1 MRNPIQELQAEEL
14 EKEEICR
21 DILNSTRNE
30 LYLGMRFLDSAL
42 SALRPEPDTGVF
54 VDGTDGELL
63 RFSPDQLMKWYEKG
77 RVEVNRLYLHMI
89 FHCLFGHLWNRKNR
103 DKELWNLACD
113 IAAENLIDGLYV
125 KCVYRHGSGF
135 RRETYKRLAKECRAV
150 TAEGVYRFLEK
161 EWMKNGTLVKYQE
174 EFHVDDHSQWKEGKN
189 ASESPKRQ
197 EWKDRREKMQTEME
211 TFSKEASSDVKNLED
226 QLEIANRQR
235 YDYRSFLKKF
245 AVLKEEMQVDMDTF
259 DYIYYNFG
267 MNMYGNMPLIEPLET
282 KEVKRVEDFVIVVD
296 TSMSCNGDL
305 VKHFLEETYSIL
317 SQAESFFRKLNIH
330 IIQCD
335 DRIQEDQ
342 LIANPEQMKQY
353 MEQFTVKGQG
363 GTDFRPAFT
372 YVEELLRRRAFTK
385 LRGLL
390 YFTDGYGMFPAKKPP
405 YDTAFIFM
413 KEDYK
418 DVDVPPW
425 AIKIILD
432 AEEYGQKEIEE

>member
-54 VDGTDGELL
+54 VAGTDGELL
-63 RFSPDQLMKWYEKG
+63 RFSPDQLMKWYERG

-135 RRETYKRLAKECRAV
+135 RRETYRRLAKDCRAG

-161 EWMKNGTLVKYQE
+161 EWMKTGTLVKYQE
-174 EFHVDDHSQWKEGKN
+174 EFHADDHSNWEDGKN

-235 YDYRSFLKKF
+235 YDYRSVLKKF

-390 YFTDGYGMFPAKKPP
+390 YF
-405 YDTAFIFM
+405 DTAFIFM

>member
-54 VDGTDGELL
+54 VAGTDGELL
-63 RFSPDQLMKWYEKG
+63 RFSPDQLMKWYERG

-135 RRETYKRLAKECRAV
+135 RRETYRRLAKECRAV

-161 EWMKNGTLVKYQE
+161 EWMKTGTLVKYQE
-174 EFHVDDHSQWKEGKN
+174 EFHADDHSNWEDGKN

>member
-30 LYLGMRFLDSAL
+30 LYLGMRFLDRAL

-54 VDGTDGELL
+54 VAGTDGELL

>member
-1 MRNPIQELQAEEL
+1 M
-14 EKEEICR
+14 
-21 DILNSTRNE
+21 
-30 LYLGMRFLDSAL
+30 
-42 SALRPEPDTGVF
+42 
-54 VDGTDGELL
+54 
-63 RFSPDQLMKWYEKG
+63 
-77 RVEVNRLYLHMI
+77 
-89 FHCLFGHLWNRKNR
+89 
-103 DKELWNLACD
+103 
-113 IAAENLIDGLYV
+113 
-125 KCVYRHGSGF
+125 
-135 RRETYKRLAKECRAV
+135 
-150 TAEGVYRFLEK
+150 
-161 EWMKNGTLVKYQE
+161 
-174 EFHVDDHSQWKEGKN
+174 
-189 ASESPKRQ
+189 
-197 EWKDRREKMQTEME
+197 
-211 TFSKEASSDVKNLED
+211 KNLED

-353 MEQFTVKGQG
+353 MEQFIVKGQG

-390 YFTDGYGMFPAKKPP
+390 YFTDGYGMFPAKKPS

>member
-54 VDGTDGELL
+54 VAGTDGELL

-161 EWMKNGTLVKYQE
+161 EWMKTGTLVKYQE
-174 EFHVDDHSQWKEGKN
+174 EFHVDDHSHWEDGEN

-342 LIANPEQMKQY
+342 LIAHPEQMKQY

>member
-54 VDGTDGELL
+54 VAGTDGELL
-63 RFSPDQLMKWYEKG
+63 RFSPDQLMKWYERG

-135 RRETYKRLAKECRAV
+135 RRETYRRLAKECRAV

-161 EWMKNGTLVKYQE
+161 EWMKTGTLVKYQE
-174 EFHVDDHSQWKEGKN
+174 EFHVDDHSNWEDGKN

>member
-54 VDGTDGELL
+54 VAGTDGELL

-161 EWMKNGTLVKYQE
+161 EWMKTGTLVKYLE
-174 EFHVDDHSQWKEGKN
+174 EFHVDDHSHWEDGKN

-197 EWKDRREKMQTEME
+197 EWKDHREKMQTEME

>member
-30 LYLGMRFLDSAL
+30 LYLGMRFLDSAF

-54 VDGTDGELL
+54 VAGTDGELL

-161 EWMKNGTLVKYQE
+161 EWMKTGTLVKYQE
-174 EFHVDDHSQWKEGKN
+174 EFHVDDHSHWEDGKN

-211 TFSKEASSDVKNLED
+211 TFSKKASSDVKNLED

-390 YFTDGYGMFPAKKPP
+390 YFTDGYGMFPAKKPS

>member
-54 VDGTDGELL
+54 VAGTDGELL

>member
-54 VDGTDGELL
+54 VAGTDGELL

-135 RRETYKRLAKECRAV
+135 RRETYRRLAKECRAV

-161 EWMKNGTLVKYQE
+161 EWMKTGTLVKYQE
-174 EFHVDDHSQWKEGKN
+174 EFYVDDHSHWEDGKN

-235 YDYRSFLKKF
+235 YDYHSFLKKF

-342 LIANPEQMKQY
+342 LITNPEQMKQY

>member
-54 VDGTDGELL
+54 VAGTDGELL
-63 RFSPDQLMKWYEKG
+63 RFSPDQLMKWYERG

-135 RRETYKRLAKECRAV
+135 RRETYRRLAKECRAV

-161 EWMKNGTLVKYQE
+161 EWMKTGTLVKYQE
-174 EFHVDDHSQWKEGKN
+174 EFHADDHSNWEDGKN

-335 DRIQEDQ
+335 NRIQEDQ

-390 YFTDGYGMFPAKKPP
+390 YFTDGYGMFPAKKPS

>member
-54 VDGTDGELL
+54 VAGTDGELL

-89 FHCLFGHLWNRKNR
+89 FHCLFGHLWNRKKR

-174 EFHVDDHSQWKEGKN
+174 EFHVDDHSQWEEGKN

>member
-54 VDGTDGELL
+54 VAGTDGELL

-135 RRETYKRLAKECRAV
+135 RRETYRRLAKECRAV

-161 EWMKNGTLVKYQE
+161 EWMKTGTLVKYQE
-174 EFHVDDHSQWKEGKN
+174 EFHADDHSNWEDGKN

-335 DRIQEDQ
+335 NRIQEDQ

-390 YFTDGYGMFPAKKPP
+390 YFTDGYGMFPAKKPS